1 MQGSFKVV
9 CSIFD
14 KNHDQAPK
22 GEKLTG
28 SNKLLFFAIAENLDE
43 NYNNVRIV
51 VQKLKLSEIKC
62 CYAADLKLI
71 NCLLGISSHS
81 GKHACPFCEG
91 EMSLEVG
98 QLRTFGN
105 LNFWHN
111 KLKEDAE
118 KSRNPESFIKRNM
131 KNYMNVVNECML
143 RGDPETT
150 ILSTIPLPEL
160 HLLMGTVNWALVL
173 IYKRVDKDNLQRRMR
188 TKSITVHGYHGGGLD
203 GGNSMQFLNEL
214 DFVFETLPEELEPVY
229 TMLSR
234 FRTVVKGCFG
244 MELSSTFG
252 EDIDEFK
259 ISVVN
264 LLQYAH
270 EVLKTKFEPTW
281 KVHIL
286 YAHLKPFLEEKMV
299 GLGIFCEQTSESAHC
314 IAKPTQKR
322 FKRRSDHKDHGK
334 NLSRAACD
342 LTAKAM

>member
-28 SNKLLFFAIAENLDE
+28 SNKLLFFAIAEDLDE

-160 HLLMGTVNWALVL
+160 HLLMGLG
-173 IYKRVDKDNLQRRMR
+173 VDIQEGGQGQPTAQDAHKEHHRPRLPWWRPRRR
-188 TKSITVHGYHGGGLD
+188 QQYA
-203 GGNSMQFLNEL
+203 
-214 DFVFETLPEELEPVY
+214 VFE
-229 TMLSR
+229 
-234 FRTVVKGCFG
+234 
-244 MELSSTFG
+244 
-252 EDIDEFK
+252 
-259 ISVVN
+259 
-264 LLQYAH
+264 
-270 EVLKTKFEPTW
+270 
-281 KVHIL
+281 
-286 YAHLKPFLEEKMV
+286 
-299 GLGIFCEQTSESAHC
+299 
-314 IAKPTQKR
+314 
-322 FKRRSDHKDHGK
+322 
-334 NLSRAACD
+334 RARLC
-342 LTAKAM
+342 L